1 MSLGLSGAVLLAAAP
16 LTAPIADPAT
26 VLVADTPGEVPGC
39 GTDPAAPCD
48 EEPTPVVTV
57 TVTAPPEEESPAPP
71 KPAPRTVHTTV
82 IVPPKTTKTPK
93 PTKTVRET
101 VTVPAPQ
108 QTSAPPVEP
117 PPTTPANE
125 PVTPPTTSDPD
136 PSFPST
142 ETQPQPTAIPTATPQ
157 PSDTPFEET
166 APAPVRHEIRNA
178 GSEFDSATLS
188 GQLAIPALILVLL
201 VLFAVLIFEGRLRR
215 LAHAAAVR
223 RAGPR
228 SPAYRGPAD
237 PMAYPAGP
245 AAYPVGPAA
254 YPAGPG
260 YAAAPGF
267 PPGTYQ
273 GGTAYAPIVSL
284 VPMHMYPQG
293 YPEGYAPEA
302 YGRPYEHPY
311 GGQPYETAYLPPG
324 HEHAS
329 AGYPPGHEHAPA
341 GYPLPGHEH
350 ASAGYP
356 PYAEPYGPA
365 GHDEMYG
372 AVHDEAMAPDV
383 PGTFHPLDEDAFPGP
398 AARPAGPGDLPP
410 GEGDDG
416 LPRGAAGHP
425 GPSGEAGAGRG
436 GSPSSPERGEP
447 GDHARGFFEPARPPA
462 GEARPG
468 ESLTDETRS
477 GAESPTGPA
486 GPAGGSRSR
495 SEAAPAPA
503 TERAPAPEPGPGG
516 PPPSG
521 RESGFAE
528 APSGQE
534 PVPGAFPGQE
544 PVPGAPSGAG
554 PTGTVT
560 HPLPERA
567 EGRKKRGLFR
577 RSS

>member
-16 LTAPIADPAT
+16 LTAPISDPAT
-26 VLVADTPGEVPGC
+26 MLVADTPGEIPGC
-39 GTDPAAPCD
+39 DTDPSAPCAD
-48 EEPTPVVTV
+48 EPTPIVTV
-57 TVTAPPEEESPAPP
+57 TVTAPPEEEPPAPP

-82 IVPPKTTKTPK
+82 IVPPKKPKTPK
-93 PTKTVRET
+93 PTKTVHET
-101 VTVPAPQ
+101 VTVPPPQ
-108 QTSAPPVEP
+108 QTSAAPVVP
-117 PPTTPANE
+117 PPTTPAND
-125 PVTPPTTSDPD
+125 PVAPPSSDPD

-142 ETQPQPTAIPTATPQ
+142 ETQPQTQPTAVPTATPP
-157 PSDTPFEET
+157 PSETPFEEP
-166 APAPVRHEIRNA
+166 ASAPVRHEIRNA

-228 SPAYRGPAD
+228 AADYRGPID
-237 PMAYPAGP
+237 PVAYPAGP
-245 AAYPVGPAA
+245 AG

-267 PPGTYQ
+267 PPAYQ

-324 HEHAS
+324 H
-329 AGYPPGHEHAPA
+329 PGHEHAPA
-341 GYPLPGHEH
+341 GYPPQGHEQH

-365 GHDEMYG
+365 GHDGMYG
-372 AVHDEAMAPDV
+372 VHDEAMAPDV
-383 PGTFHPLDEDAFPGP
+383 PGTFHALDEDDFPGP
-398 AARPAGPGDLPP
+398 AARPAGPGDL
-410 GEGDDG
+410 
-416 LPRGAAGHP
+416 LPRETDDDLFRGTADRP
-425 GPSGEAGAGRG
+425 GPIGESGADHAGT
-436 GSPSSPERGEP
+436 PSFPEQDEP
-447 GDHARGFFEPARPPA
+447 GDRTRGFFEPAREPGSA
-462 GEARPG
+462 EA
-468 ESLTDETRS
+468 
-477 GAESPTGPA
+477 AA
-486 GPAGGSRSR
+486 GP
-495 SEAAPAPA
+495 EAVSG
-503 TERAPAPEPGPGG
+503 T
-516 PPPSG
+516 PSG
-521 RESGFAE
+521 EE
-528 APSGQE
+528 A
-534 PVPGAFPGQE
+534 
-544 PVPGAPSGAG
+544 VPGAPSGQKPVPGTPSGHEALPGAPVGQG
-554 PTGTVT
+554 PVPGTPSDTGLTGTVT
-560 HPLPERA
+560 HPLPEGA

>member
-1 MSLGLSGAVLLAAAP
+1 M
-16 LTAPIADPAT
+16 
-26 VLVADTPGEVPGC
+26 
-39 GTDPAAPCD
+39 
-48 EEPTPVVTV
+48 
-57 TVTAPPEEESPAPP
+57 
-71 KPAPRTVHTTV
+71 
-82 IVPPKTTKTPK
+82 
-93 PTKTVRET
+93 RET

-108 QTSAPPVEP
+108 RTSAPPVEP

-142 ETQPQPTAIPTATPQ
+142 ETQPQPTTVPTATPQ

-188 GQLAIPALILVLL
+188 SQLAIPALILVLL

-245 AAYPVGPAA
+245 VAYPAGPAA

-260 YAAAPGF
+260 YTTAPGF

-302 YGRPYEHPY
+302 YDRPYEHPY
-311 GGQPYETAYLPPG
+311 GGQPYGTAYLPPG
-324 HEHAS
+324 HEHA
-329 AGYPPGHEHAPA
+329 P
-341 GYPLPGHEH
+341 
-350 ASAGYP
+350 AGYP

-365 GHDEMYG
+365 EHDGMYG

-410 GEGDDG
+410 GEGDDD

-425 GPSGEAGAGRG
+425 GPSGEAGADHG

-462 GEARPG
+462 GGARPG
-468 ESLTDETRS
+468 EGLTDEARS
-477 GAESPTGPA
+477 GTEGPA
-486 GPAGGSRSR
+486 GPAGGARPG
-495 SEAAPAPA
+495 SEA
-503 TERAPAPEPGPGG
+503 APEPGPGG

-521 RESGFAE
+521 REPGFAE
-528 APSGQE
+528 APPGQE

>member
-16 LTAPIADPAT
+16 LTAPISDPAT
-26 VLVADTPGEVPGC
+26 VLVADTPDEVPGC
-39 GTDPAAPCD
+39 GTDPAAPCE

-57 TVTAPPEEESPAPP
+57 TVTAPPEEAPPAPP

-82 IVPPKTTKTPK
+82 IVPPKPTKTPK
-93 PTKTVRET
+93 PTRTVRET

-108 QTSAPPVEP
+108 KTSAPPVEP

-157 PSDTPFEET
+157 PSETPFEET

-245 AAYPVGPAA
+245 VA

-311 GGQPYETAYLPPG
+311 GGQPYGTAYL
-324 HEHAS
+324 
-329 AGYPPGHEHAPA
+329 PPGHEHAPA
-341 GYPLPGHEH
+341 GYPQPGHEH
-350 ASAGYP
+350 GYP

-365 GHDEMYG
+365 GHDGMYG

-398 AARPAGPGDLPP
+398 AARPAGPGDLPH

-416 LPRGAAGHP
+416 LPREAAGHP
-425 GPSGEAGAGRG
+425 GPSGGVGADRD

-462 GEARPG
+462 GGARPG
-468 ESLTDETRS
+468 EGLTDEARS
-477 GAESPTGPA
+477 GTEGPTGPTGPA
-486 GPAGGSRSR
+486 GPAGGSRPG
-495 SEAAPAPA
+495 SEAAPAP
-503 TERAPAPEPGPGG
+503 EPGLEPGSGG
-516 PPPSG
+516 PSPSG
-521 RESGFAE
+521 R
-528 APSGQE
+528 E
-534 PVPGAFPGQE
+534 PVPGAFPGPE

-567 EGRKKRGLFR
+567 EGGKKRGLFR